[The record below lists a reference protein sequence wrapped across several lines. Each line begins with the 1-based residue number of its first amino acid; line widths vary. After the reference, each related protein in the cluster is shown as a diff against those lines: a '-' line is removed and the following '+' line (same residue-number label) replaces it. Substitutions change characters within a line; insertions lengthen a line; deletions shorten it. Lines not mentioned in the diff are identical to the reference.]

1 MFSFRALV
9 CATLL
14 GLRLSL
20 GLQPIDGEK
29 FHLEDETGISYTKQ
43 SISLWAHYSLT
54 LFDTA
59 EGVLNHWPQICNPH
73 TVDIWTQAKLTRS
86 SVGSLAGSPL
96 RHKRSRTSI

>member
-1 MFSFRALV
+1 MNHGPLSSRNAACAAFMALYGRP
-9 CATLL
+9 CLAR
-14 GLRLSL
+14 RLSL

-59 EGVLNHWPQICNPH
+59 EGVLNH
-73 TVDIWTQAKLTRS
+73 
-86 SVGSLAGSPL
+86 
-96 RHKRSRTSI
+96 